1 MRTACGCLFA
11 AAVIATDAA
20 SASIGVELRPAHG
33 VVVAG
38 ETIGIGV
45 YVFSESSENELLSG
59 AQVILGWE
67 AEFLRLTGII
77 GAGSAPLLY
86 SGFPMPDGF
95 GLNESSPPQDG
106 LGMYVAFSNL
116 GAPVAATPG
125 GTLLTTL
132 VFEAMGETLG
142 TWIEVVESA
151 GMPTART
158 VVYDGTEPNVD
169 VTGALRG
176 ATVTVIASPPAGAG
190 LMACMALAARRRRS
204 E

>member
-1 MRTACGCLFA
+1 MRTAWGCLFS
-11 AAVIATDAA
+11 ATVVMSDAA
-20 SASIGVELRPAHG
+20 GASIGVELRPAHG
-33 VVVAG
+33 VVVSG
-38 ETIGIGV
+38 ETIGVGV
-45 YVFSESSENELLSG
+45 YVFSESSEDQLLSG

-67 AEFLRLTGII
+67 PEFLRLTRIS

-86 SGFPMPDGF
+86 SGFPMPDGY

-106 LGMYVAFSNL
+106 LGMYVAFSNF
-116 GAPVAATPG
+116 GAPVAASPG

-142 TWIEVVESA
+142 TGIDVIESA

-158 VVYDGTEPNVD
+158 VVYDGTVPNLD

-190 LMACMALAARRRRS
+190 LMVCTALAARR
-204 E
+204 

>member
-1 MRTACGCLFA
+1 MRPAWCCLVVTMVVA
-11 AAVIATDAA
+11 ADAA
-20 SASIGVELRPAHG
+20 CAGIDVELRPTHG

-38 ETIGIGV
+38 EMIGIGV
-45 YVFSESSENELLSG
+45 YVVSDSTEEQLLSG

-67 AEFLRLTGII
+67 VEFLRLTGLN
-77 GAGSAPLLY
+77 GVGSAPLLY
-86 SGFPMPDGF
+86 SGFPVPDGF

-106 LGMYVAFSNL
+106 LGMYVAFANL

-132 VFEAMGETLG
+132 MFEAMEETPE
-142 TWIEVVESA
+142 TQVDVVASA

-158 VVYDGTEPNVD
+158 VVYDGTVPNLD

-176 ATVTVIASPPAGAG
+176 ATVTVIASPPAGVG
-190 LMACMALAARRRRS
+190 LMVCTALAARRRRP